1 MMMNIA
7 SIKYDSLVNGEGLR
21 TVVFAQGCKHN
32 CKGCFNPHTHEFG
45 IGRDYEVEDLY
56 NIIKENCLMKKVT
69 FSGGDPLYQ
78 VEGFTELAKLLK
90 ADGYNIW
97 CYTGFTIE
105 EIQNDENMSKILDYV
120 DVIVDGEFIESKKD
134 LNLKYKGSSNQ
145 RVIDINK
152 SKNSIVIFEEGD

>member
-1 MMMNIA
+1 MMMMNIA

-45 IGRDYEVEDLY
+45 VGRDYEVEDLY

-120 DVIVDGEFIESKKD
+120 DVIVDGKFDESKAGEY
-134 LNLKYKGSSNQ
+134 KYKGSSNQ
-145 RVIDINK
+145 RIIINIK
-152 SKNSIVIFEEGD
+152 ENIGNE